1 MSETQQRV
9 TGSFDARGD
18 DGEQYH
24 VVEFTDFVH
33 TTTAEMAY
41 GQEGVKEYK
50 LGNGTPLRRLADRE
64 FEIEASGV
72 KISIPDNL

>member
-9 TGSFDARGD
+9 TGTFNAAGD

-24 VVEFTDFVH
+24 VVEYTDFVH
-33 TTTAEMAY
+33 TTTAETAV

-50 LGNGTPLRRLADRE
+50 LANGTPLMRLGDRE

-72 KISIPDNL
+72 KITIA

>member
-9 TGSFDARGD
+9 TGSFEARGD

-24 VVEFTDFVH
+24 VVEYTDFVN
-33 TTTAEMAY
+33 TTTAETAF
-41 GQEGVKEYK
+41 GQEGFKEYK
-50 LGNGTPLRRLADRE
+50 LANGTPLRRLGNRE

-72 KISIPDNL
+72 KITIP